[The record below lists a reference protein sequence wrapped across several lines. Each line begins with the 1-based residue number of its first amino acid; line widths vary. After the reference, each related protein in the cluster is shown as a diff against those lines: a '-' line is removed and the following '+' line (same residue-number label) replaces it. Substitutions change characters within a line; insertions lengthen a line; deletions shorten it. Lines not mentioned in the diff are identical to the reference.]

1 MKTCSSGIDR
11 HCGLHV
17 GRISFPSV
25 LSPVVGPFFP
35 WPTLLCFNDR
45 SQLGIK
51 YAPTYSCTFRNPYL
65 LPEANSTVCWNISY
79 IYIYIHVHDIII
91 YIHVYIML
99 SHAITI
105 HISTNHL
112 NLQHQLYIYYIN
124 LHTVMLK
131 IGRSNHK
138 STHKLP

>member
-1 MKTCSSGIDR
+1 MLPLTAAHSETHTYFLRQTVQYAGKY
-11 HCGLHV
+11 
-17 GRISFPSV
+17 
-25 LSPVVGPFFP
+25 
-35 WPTLLCFNDR
+35 PT
-45 SQLGIK
+45 
-51 YAPTYSCTFRNPYL
+51 
-65 LPEANSTVCWNISY
+65 
-79 IYIYIHVHDIII
+79 YIYIHVHDIII

-124 LHTVMLK
+124 LHTVILK